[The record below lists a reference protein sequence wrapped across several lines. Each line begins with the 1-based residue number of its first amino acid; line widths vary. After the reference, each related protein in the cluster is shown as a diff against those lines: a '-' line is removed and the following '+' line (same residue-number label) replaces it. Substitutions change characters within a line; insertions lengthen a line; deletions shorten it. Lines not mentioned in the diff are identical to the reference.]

1 MIEVENLT
9 KYYGPL
15 KAIDH
20 VSFTVEKGQILG
32 FLGPNGAGKTTTMR
46 ILTCYL
52 SATDGTARIA
62 GYDIF
67 EDSLEVRK
75 RIGYMPEHP
84 PLYLDMT
91 VRSYL
96 NFAAKIRGVDAR
108 DRPKRVAFVAE
119 RCGIDDR
126 MNMIIG
132 KMSKGYRQRVGV
144 AQALVHN
151 PDVLILDEP
160 TVGLDPKQIIEVRGL
175 IKGLSGEHTVILST
189 HILPE
194 VSMTCDH
201 IAIINNGVIVAMDSR
216 ENLTHRAGSA
226 DRIFAQV
233 GGDPQQVALKL
244 GEVPRVRQ
252 VTRQPDGDDP
262 QVTSFVVECEENTDL
277 RAELAAKMV
286 QSGFRLLEIRTMA
299 MSLEEIFIRMVGAEQ
314 EVSNP

>member
-20 VSFTVEKGQILG
+20 VTFQVDKGAILG

-52 SATDGTARIA
+52 SATYGTARIA

-75 RIGYMPEHP
+75 RIGYLPEHP
-84 PLYLDMT
+84 PLYMDMT

-96 NFAAKIRGVDAR
+96 NFAAKIRGVDPR
-108 DRPKRVAFVAE
+108 DRSKRIAFVTE

-126 MNMIIG
+126 MDMIIG

-151 PDVLILDEP
+151 PEVMILDEP
-160 TVGLDPKQIIEVRGL
+160 TIGLDPKQIIGVRDL
-175 IKGLSGEHTVILST
+175 IKSLGGEHTVILST

-201 IAIINNGVIVAMDSR
+201 IAIINNGVIVAIDTT
-216 ENLTHRAGSA
+216 ENLTKKVSSTDKIH
-226 DRIFAQV
+226 IQV
-233 GGDPQQVALKL
+233 VGTPEEVTQTLQAVPQVQN
-244 GEVPRVRQ
+244 
-252 VTRQPDGDDP
+252 VTREPDGDKPD
-262 QVTSFVVECEENTDL
+262 VNSFVVQCEEDTDL
-277 RAELAAKMV
+277 RAELASKLV
-286 QSGFRLLEIRTMA
+286 QSGFKLLEMRTMA
-299 MSLEEIFIRMVGAEQ
+299 MSLEEIFIRMVSAEG
-314 EVSNP
+314 EVSNV